1 MSLRITP
8 ENTSRTQVNPASF
21 GTGAPSVQ
29 GLHDTMRD
37 GQLNIESQLNGRHP
51 LQARLENW
59 EETQMNM
66 RMQNYKRTFGMGE
79 PIRRT
84 MEMQIVKETTLMP
97 AVVGT
102 PANIHLDILKNKDLD
117 VDWEDVYT
125 GDDQPLDFHSE
136 LEKRMGI

>member
-1 MSLRITP
+1 
-8 ENTSRTQVNPASF
+8 
-21 GTGAPSVQ
+21 
-29 GLHDTMRD
+29 
-37 GQLNIESQLNGRHP
+37 
-51 LQARLENW
+51 
-59 EETQMNM
+59 MNM

-79 PIRRT
+79 PIRRS
-84 MEMQIVKETTLMP
+84 MEMQIVKETTIMP

-125 GDDQPLDFHSE
+125 GDESPLDFHSE